1 MFGGVI
7 TTLLLLALVAGL
19 VIYNKKKIESEGR
32 DFDRNEIIGEYG
44 IEVLAISI
52 LLLWIV
58 PWGLFIIIP
67 VILLISSVSPAGRHS
82 WKQFTRIIMNNQIG
96 RAHV

>member
-19 VIYNKKKIESEGR
+19 VFYNKKKIESEGR

-58 PWGLFIIIP
+58 PL
-67 VILLISSVSPAGRHS
+67 
-82 WKQFTRIIMNNQIG
+82 
-96 RAHV
+96 

>member
-67 VILLISSVSPAGRHS
+67 VILLISSVSPVGRYS
-82 WKQFTRIIMNNQIG
+82 W
-96 RAHV
+96 